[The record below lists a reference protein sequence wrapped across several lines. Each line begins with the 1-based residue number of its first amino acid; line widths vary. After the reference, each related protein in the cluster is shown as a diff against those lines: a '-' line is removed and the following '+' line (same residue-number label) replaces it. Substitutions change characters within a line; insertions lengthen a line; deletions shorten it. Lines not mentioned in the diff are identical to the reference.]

1 MPITACFCV
10 VLASLSALSGVREKA
25 DGAFKGSEGASRR
38 EWIEMRLEAAERL
51 ESLPDRTKLMQAEL
65 DEFRDGFN
73 AAFDMWRRDPCN
85 PEISAEEFDAA
96 AFGAVGDGITDDT
109 PAFVRAA
116 AAVRVRCGRPCRLKI
131 PAGTYLLEST
141 TRTASGIA
149 AHLDL
154 SSLTN
159 CSVSGSAPGS
169 VRFEFG
175 EHDKAGVVM
184 DRSENVTLANV
195 EFSWRETP
203 FSQVSVEN
211 FDPQSGTALV
221 RHRPGT
227 LRPDDPRYKR
237 AAHPAVCGVFDPSGR
252 KLLDRGPDPFFTF
265 KAEDLGDGRFRL
277 FFDAKRP
284 SLAKFRPR
292 AGDVIAIPD
301 RNNAIAGLR
310 LRGSSF
316 CNLVNVWFRNAP
328 SVAISGVAAR
338 YLAAYGCRVFP
349 KEEGLVLSSNADALF
364 NERGTHISRCD
375 FGNMNDDGA
384 NSHCKGVDILSRR
397 GDRTIVVRPSPGRI
411 RKGDVVQIVQAM
423 EGKMLGDFRIAAL
436 RHFTAENGGARL
448 ELTFEEALPPQ
459 LSTCADAGE
468 HDAATRYALSHG
480 GGRVEK
486 AADIL
491 FAPLA
496 FGAGFTMRGNRIH
509 DLRGCGVNVQCS
521 HAIIEGNEIS
531 SVGQGLKITGLTEW
545 REGPPPCNV
554 VVRNNLFCECRGGIA
569 SKFSTI
575 NRSPS
580 KERPIRWIEISSNR
594 FEHVTLPADLHN
606 ESDVTNHDNA
616 SFSGADGMVPLLAI
630 TGRPTEAEARAR
642 VSALHAQGM
651 QSFLIYARSGL
662 QLEYMG
668 EDWLKLCEWLCD
680 EAERRG
686 MKVWLYDEYNWP
698 SGTCRGRVPSE
709 NDAWR
714 YAECGV
720 FRKADGSFRWT
731 SALAPAGW
739 VNVCEPDAVKRF
751 IELTHEVYARW
762 LGRWFKNKTIL
773 GVFTDEPGHPNKVT
787 FSDGKPIVSFR
798 TYSGLE
804 DDYRA
809 ATGRDLKGDV
819 ERWIDTREGNVWETY
834 LDLMG
839 RRFRSA
845 YFDPLRSWCDA
856 HGLLLTGHLMAE
868 NDIYVSAKCNGNPV
882 LCLRGESLPGMDDVR
897 TLCDADP
904 KARPIEWVT
913 YNLAR
918 QAALHRGNGGMAE
931 LFACGPA
938 DHVPATLRTVIWMCA
953 MHGIDRYFTCMEV
966 MDERGLVEKHGF
978 LAPTGSRHPWY
989 ERHARILA
997 DEARTA
1003 AMWARKTVAER
1014 EVAVRYPNR
1023 LAARF
1028 AISGKPKGVQGPD
1041 VAGLLRT
1048 LELNQF
1054 TCRLLDEDEATS
1066 LPLVFSCRADGR
1078 FSELRTGK
1086 DGLSLED
1093 VLAICRER
1101 LPTSFSVSERDG
1113 LPAEDVLV
1121 RKFTDGTC
1129 AVLNMRAFSARSLM
1143 ANRGGARVGFD
1154 MPPRGI
1160 ALFDAA
1166 GRMLNEMPVPTR
1178 RIESLQDV
1186 EWNLCLDAP
1195 NIKRINFDEA
1205 KKGTLTA
1212 AKPLKDVHLA
1222 TRECAMSYAVTP
1234 SGRPV
1239 GVHEQPADGVK
1250 ILRHVAEPYAF
1261 AMDGAPVVPAEPCAC
1276 LRPGYNPLYRQT
1288 KPFDLKAGGHDFS
1301 IVSGEA
1307 DRNYFLPALFL
1318 VGDFTSSGGILSPRS
1333 GGKVKFGTLAS
1344 LGLGDFTGT
1353 ATWSAEVLAP
1363 HVPNA
1368 RLRIDTG
1375 GRVARVAFAGVEL
1388 GERAWAPFEWEL
1400 PAAFAGKRGLL
1411 EISVSTSVLPMFG
1424 DVSAGKWDSRFW
1436 NGVSGPDGPCGLLLA
1451 EWVHPSGTPK
1461 RSVRTI
1467 DAYVPISEDKTFPGP
1482 KPMPKFEEVIAASS
1496 AGGAVRR
1503 MGRMKATAVE
1513 ALDFDV
1519 DTGDALHLVRGS
1531 LRAPDLLF
1539 RNLSKEARHWKG
1551 TVRFKDYFGR
1561 GFEKSVDVKA
1571 GPEACM
1577 RVAVERDMSCKGIWY
1592 VTAKLTGDDGLSGRV
1607 ESRFA
1612 VIDDHKATPALPK
1625 PFFRMGINFHAQHY
1639 WNTPHFEHLLE
1650 ALVASGAKLV
1660 RSGGF
1665 KFAETARKSTYDWT
1679 MADALVK
1686 AYRSKGLSINAN
1698 VYPGPPWARIE
1709 PSPEQ
1714 MKMRIGQ
1721 RMNLPPREGLFR
1733 DYCAAL
1739 AARYGTD
1746 IDYYEMGNE
1755 WDLVPQEILPPD
1767 EAMRILREGYGG
1779 IKSSC
1784 PAATVVTC
1792 GWAGADPAA
1801 HCDKWNSGLMARYA
1815 TTAQDAFDVW
1825 AIHLHGTFESY
1836 AERIQKKFLPF
1847 REKSGLIAK
1856 PWYSNETAMPTGKGR
1871 EGEAARAVWQKIL
1884 YAWAWGSADY
1894 VWYNLRATG
1903 WNPDAHEDSYGLMT
1917 PDYRPRAT
1925 FAAFSALTS
1934 LLEGGRFERRLV
1946 DSGRR
1951 HIYRFRSPRNGGITI
1966 AGWDADLREG
1976 ETITIRSDAKAAW
1989 SIDLMGNRSRLGAD
2003 AGTWSWT
2010 VSREPSA
2017 IVLEGATAASICETG
2032 DGP

>member
-1 MPITACFCV
+1 M
-10 VLASLSALSGVREKA
+10 LASLCICAALSSLSALSGVRAKA
-25 DGAFKGSEGASRR
+25 AVAFNGPEGVCRR
-38 EWIEMRLEAAERL
+38 EWIEMRLETAERL
-51 ESLPDRTKLMQAEL
+51 ESLPGRTKMMQAEL
-65 DEFRDGFN
+65 DEFRDSFN
-73 AAFDMWRRDPCN
+73 TAFDLWRRDPCN
-85 PEISAEEFDAA
+85 PEVSAEEFDVTE
-96 AFGAVGDGITDDT
+96 FGAVGDGITDDT
-109 PAFVRAA
+109 PTFVRAVA
-116 AAVRVRCGRPCRLKI
+116 AIRARRGKPCILKI
-131 PAGTYLLEST
+131 PAGIYLLESARRT
-141 TRTASGIA
+141 TAGVA

-159 CSVSGSAPGS
+159 CSVSGVAPGS

-175 EHDKAGVVM
+175 VPDKAGVVL

-203 FSQVSVEN
+203 FSQVTVEDY
-211 FDPQSGTALV
+211 DPSAGAAVV

-237 AAHPAVCGVFDPSGR
+237 AAHPAVCGIFDSSGR

-265 KAEDLGDGRFRL
+265 KAEDLGDGRFRI
-277 FFDAKRP
+277 FFDATRP
-284 SLAKFRPR
+284 SIAMFGPR
-292 AGDVIAIPD
+292 AGDVLVLPD
-301 RNNAIAGLR
+301 RNNAIAGVR
-310 LRGSSF
+310 MRESSF

-328 SVAISGVAAR
+328 SVAISGVGAR

-364 NERGTHISRCD
+364 NERGTHISGCD

-397 GDRTIVVRPSPGRI
+397 GDHSIVVHPPAGRI
-411 RKGDVVQIVQAM
+411 RTGDVVQIVQALDG
-423 EGKMLGDFRIAAL
+423 EMLGDFRVADL
-436 RHFTAENGGARL
+436 HRFTADNGGARL
-448 ELTFEEALPPQ
+448 ELTFEEALPKR
-459 LSTCADAGE
+459 LTTCADVGE
-468 HDAATRYALSHG
+468 HDAATRYATSHG
-480 GGRVEK
+480 GGSVEK

-496 FGAGFTMRGNRIH
+496 LGVGFTMRGNRIH
-509 DLRGCGVNVQCS
+509 DMRGCGVNVQCS
-521 HAIIEGNEIS
+521 HSIIEGNEIT

-554 VVRNNLFCECRGGIA
+554 VVRNNSFSGCTGGIA

-575 NRSPS
+575 NRSYS
-580 KERPIRWIEISSNR
+580 EEKPIRWIEISSNR
-594 FEHVTLPADLHN
+594 FERVDLAVDLHN
-606 ESDVTNHDNA
+606 ESDAIVRDSA
-616 SFSGADGMVPLLAI
+616 VFSGADGMVPLLAI
-630 TGRPTEAEARAR
+630 TGRPTEAEARAK
-642 VSALHAQGM
+642 VAAMHAQGM

-668 EDWLKLCEWLCD
+668 ENWLKLCEWLCD
-680 EAERRG
+680 EAERLG

-698 SGTCRGRVPSE
+698 SGTCRGRVPNE
-709 NDAWR
+709 NEAWR

-720 FRKADGSFRWT
+720 YRNADGTFRWT

-751 IELTHEVYARW
+751 IELTHELYAKRLARW
-762 LGRWFKNKTIL
+762 FANKTIV
-773 GVFTDEPGHPNKVT
+773 GIFTDEPGHPTKVT
-787 FSDGKPIVSFR
+787 FQDATPTVAFR

-804 DDYRA
+804 DEYRA
-809 ATGRDLKGDV
+809 ATGRNLKGDV
-819 ERWIDTREGNVWETY
+819 ERWIDTGEGDVWETY
-834 LDLMG
+834 LGLMG
-839 RRFRSA
+839 RRFRAS
-845 YFDPLRSWCDA
+845 YFDQLRSWCDA
-856 HGLLLTGHLMAE
+856 HGILLTGHLMAE

-904 KARPIEWVT
+904 KARPIEWIT
-913 YNLAR
+913 CNLAR
-918 QAALHRGNGGMAE
+918 QAALHGGNGGMAE
-931 LFACGPA
+931 LFACGPT
-938 DHVPATLRTVIWMCA
+938 DHVPATLRAVIWMCA

-1003 AMWARKTVAER
+1003 AKWARKTVAER

-1028 AISGKPKGVQGPD
+1028 AVAGKPKGVQGPD

-1066 LPLVFSCRADGR
+1066 LPLVFSCREDGR
-1078 FSELRTGK
+1078 FTELRTGK
-1086 DGLSLED
+1086 GGLSLED
-1093 VLAICRER
+1093 ALSMCRDR
-1101 LPTSFSVSERDG
+1101 LPKSFSVSERDG
-1113 LPAEDVLV
+1113 TPAGDVLV
-1121 RKFTDGTC
+1121 RKYTDGTC
-1129 AVLNMRAFSARSLM
+1129 AVLNMRAFSPRSLV
-1143 ANRGGARVGFD
+1143 ANLGGASVGFD
-1154 MPPRGI
+1154 VPPRGL

-1166 GRMLNEMPVPTR
+1166 GRVLNEIPVPSR
-1178 RIESLQDV
+1178 RLGSLQDV
-1186 EWNLCLDAP
+1186 EWKLCLDAP
-1195 NIKRINFDEA
+1195 SIKRVNFDEA
-1205 KKGTLTA
+1205 KKGFLVVD
-1212 AKPLKDVHLA
+1212 KPLKGVRLA

-1239 GVHEQPADGVK
+1239 GVNERPADGVE
-1250 ILRHVAEPYAF
+1250 ILRHDAEPYAF
-1261 AMDGAPVVPAEPCAC
+1261 EMDGASVVPEAPCAC
-1276 LRPGYNPLYRQT
+1276 LRPGYNQLYRQT
-1288 KPFDLKAGGHDFS
+1288 KPFDLAAGRHGFS
-1301 IVSGEA
+1301 LVSGEP

-1318 VGDFTSSGGILSPRS
+1318 VGDFTSSGGVLSPRPD
-1333 GGKVKFGTLAS
+1333 GKVKLGSLAS
-1344 LGLGDFTGT
+1344 LGLDDFTGT
-1353 ATWSAEVLAP
+1353 ATWSAEVSAP
-1363 HVPNA
+1363 SAPNA

-1375 GRVARVAFAGVEL
+1375 GRVARVAFAGIEL
-1388 GERAWAPFEWEL
+1388 GVRAWEPFEWEL

-1411 EISVSTSVLPMFG
+1411 EISVSTSVMPMFG
-1424 DVSAGKWDSRFW
+1424 DVSAGKWDSKFW
-1436 NGVSGPDGPCGLLLA
+1436 NDVNGPDGPCGLLSA
-1451 EWVHPSGTPK
+1451 EWVYPNGRPV

-1467 DAYVPISEDKTFPGP
+1467 DAYLPIPEDKTFPGP
-1482 KPMPKFEEVIAASS
+1482 KPMPKFEEEVSVPCAD
-1496 AGGAVRR
+1496 GAVRR
-1503 MGRMKATAVE
+1503 LGRIKATAVE

-1539 RNLSKEARHWKG
+1539 GNLSREKRRWKG
-1551 TVRFKDYFGR
+1551 TVLFKDHFGR
-1561 GFEKSVDVKA
+1561 GFEKAVDVEA
-1571 GPEACM
+1571 GPEECK
-1577 RVAVERDMSCKGIWY
+1577 RIAVGRDMPWKGIWY
-1592 VTAKLTGDDGLSGRV
+1592 VTARLTGDDGHKGSVG
-1607 ESRFA
+1607 SRFA
-1612 VIDDHKATPALPK
+1612 AIDDHKATPILPK

-1639 WNTPHFEHLLE
+1639 WNTPHFERLLE

-1665 KFAETARKSTYDWT
+1665 KFAETAKCREYDWT
-1679 MADALVK
+1679 MADALVRG
-1686 AYRSKGLSINAN
+1686 YRSRGLSINAN

-1714 MKMRIGQ
+1714 MAMRISQ

-1733 DYCAAL
+1733 DYCAAI

-1755 WDLVPQEILPPD
+1755 WDLVPQKILPPD
-1767 EAMRILREGYGG
+1767 EAMRLLREGYGG

-1792 GWAGADPAA
+1792 GWAGANPSAF
-1801 HCDKWNSGLMARYA
+1801 CEKWNPGLMERYA

-1825 AIHLHGTFESY
+1825 AIHLHGTFVSY
-1836 AERIQKKFLPF
+1836 AERIQEKFLPF
-1847 REKSGLIAK
+1847 REKSGLVAK

-1884 YAWAWGSADY
+1884 YAWAWGSTDY
-1894 VWYNLRATG
+1894 IWYNLRATG
-1903 WNPDAHEDSYGLMT
+1903 WNRDAHEDSYGLFT

-1925 FAAFSALTS
+1925 FAAFSALAS
-1934 LLEGGRFERRLV
+1934 LLEGGRLDRRLV

-1951 HIYRFRSPRNGGITI
+1951 HIYRFRSPEDAGLVI
-1966 AGWDADLREG
+1966 AGWDADLSEG
-1976 ETITIRSDAKAAW
+1976 EAVRIRSDAVAVW
-1989 SIDLMGNRSRLGAD
+1989 SVDLMGNRRDLERKDGVW
-2003 AGTWSWT
+2003 TWM
-2010 VSREPSA
+2010 VSGEPSA
-2017 IVLEGATAASICETG
+2017 IVLEDASSAEISEK
-2032 DGP
+2032 